1 MMNQEALQVIIDKTH
16 ALMNAHSCCKE
27 AKAAAQAW
35 LDAIGTEN
43 EAEAAK
49 KYVEELE
56 ADIMPVDQLSLLP
69 VRIRALKCL
78 GQSRQSKL
86 QRTPL
91 KSKRQERSIAIARP
105 APRQKPSWKR
115 RRSS

>member
-49 KYVEELE
+49 MCIRDRIVAFL
-56 ADIMPVDQLSLLP
+56 ALS
-69 VRIRALKCL
+69 CL
-78 GQSRQSKL
+78 IVLSFYWN
-86 QRTPL
+86 
-91 KSKRQERSIAIARP
+91 A
-105 APRQKPSWKR
+105 
-115 RRSS
+115 